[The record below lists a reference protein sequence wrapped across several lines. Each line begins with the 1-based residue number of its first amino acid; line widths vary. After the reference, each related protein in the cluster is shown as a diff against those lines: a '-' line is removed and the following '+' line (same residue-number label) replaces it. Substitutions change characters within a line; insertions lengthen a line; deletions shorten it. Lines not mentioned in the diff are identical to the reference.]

1 MLTRRQ
7 LLDHFHSSL
16 PSLRNG
22 VCLMAVVSK
31 KIPAPDKV
39 KIRTALLSVS
49 DKTDIIELATVL
61 SKLGVKLLST
71 GGTAKA
77 IAEAG
82 LPVRDVSDIT
92 NFPEIMDGRVKTLHP
107 NVHGGLLAIR
117 DDADHV
123 EAMKAHGI
131 EAIDLSVINLYPFE
145 EVRAKGGDYPTTV
158 ENIDIG
164 GPAMIR
170 ASAKNHAYV
179 TVVTDPSD
187 YPALVEALQSDDGQT
202 SYALRQRFAAKAYA
216 RTAAYD
222 AVISNWFAEALA
234 IETPDY
240 RAIGGVLKEK
250 MRYGENPH
258 QSAGFYLTG
267 EKRPGVA
274 TATLLQGKQLSYNNI
289 NDTDAAYE
297 LVAEFL
303 PENAPAVA
311 IIKHANPCGV
321 ATGPT
326 LAEAYRRALACDS
339 VSAFGGVI
347 ALNRTLDAETAEEIV
362 KLFTEVIIAP
372 DVTEEAKSIIA
383 RKPNLRLLAAGGLP
397 DPRAAGLTAKTVSG
411 GLLVQSRDNGMVEDL
426 ELKVVTKRAPTAQ
439 ELEDM
444 KFAFK
449 IAKHVKSNAVI
460 YAKDGQTAGIGA
472 GQMSR
477 VDSAR
482 IAAQKAED
490 AAKALGLAEPL
501 TRGSAVASE
510 AFYPFA
516 DGLLAAI
523 AAGATAVIQPGGSMR
538 DQDVIDAAN
547 EHNVAMVFTGMRH
560 FRH

>member
-1 MLTRRQ
+1 
-7 LLDHFHSSL
+7 
-16 PSLRNG
+16 
-22 VCLMAVVSK
+22 MAVASK
-31 KIPAPDKV
+31 KIPAPDRVAIK
-39 KIRTALLSVS
+39 TALLSVS
-49 DKTDIIELATVL
+49 DKTGIVELAQAL
-61 SKLGVKLLST
+61 SKKGVRLLST
-71 GGTAKA
+71 GGTHKA
-77 IAEAG
+77 LSDAG
-82 LPVRDVSDIT
+82 LAVTDVSDVT
-92 NFPEIMDGRVKTLHP
+92 GFPEIMDGRVKTLHP

-123 EAMKAHGI
+123 AAMEQHGI
-131 EAIDLSVINLYPFE
+131 GAIDLAVINLYPFE

-179 TVVTDPSD
+179 TIVVDSSD
-187 YPALVEALQSDDGQT
+187 YAGLLDEMADGTT
-202 SYALRQRFAAKAYA
+202 SYAFRQRLAAKAYA

-222 AVISNWFAEALA
+222 TAISNWFAEALDIA
-234 IETPDY
+234 TPAF
-240 RAIGGVLKEK
+240 RTIGGVLKEE

-258 QSAGFYLTG
+258 QKAAFYVTG
-267 EKRPGVA
+267 ENRPGVA

-289 NDTDAAYE
+289 NDTDAAFE

-303 PENAPAVA
+303 PENGPACA

-321 ATGPT
+321 ATGPS
-326 LAEAYRRALACDS
+326 LKEAYQRALACDP
-339 VSAFGGVI
+339 VSAFGGII
-347 ALNRTLDAETAEEIV
+347 ALNSRLDGETAEEIV

-372 DVTEEAKSIIA
+372 DADEAARAVIA
-383 RKPNLRLLAAGGLP
+383 TKPNLRLLVTGALP
-397 DPRAAGLTAKTVSG
+397 DPRTPGIAAKTVSG

-426 ELKVVTKRAPTAQ
+426 ELKVVTRRAPTAQ

-449 IAKHVKSNAVI
+449 IAKHVKSNAVV
-460 YAKDGQTAGIGA
+460 YAKDGRTAGIGA

-482 IAAQKAED
+482 IAALKAED
-490 AAKALGLAEPL
+490 AAKAMGLAEPL

-510 AFYPFA
+510 AFLPFA
-516 DGLLAAI
+516 DGLLSAI

-538 DQDVIDAAN
+538 DAEVIAAAD
-547 EHNVAMVFTGMRH
+547 EAGVAMVFTGMRH